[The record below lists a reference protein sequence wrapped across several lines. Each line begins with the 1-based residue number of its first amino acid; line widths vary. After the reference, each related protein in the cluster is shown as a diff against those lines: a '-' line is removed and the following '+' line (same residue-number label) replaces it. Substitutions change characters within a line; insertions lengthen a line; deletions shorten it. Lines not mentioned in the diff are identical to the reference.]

1 MSGNSGNGNSHELSK
16 KNGKT
21 PKVKLADAPERQ
33 KIELTVEDAPQD
45 EQLEGV
51 GADFSETDAGASEI
65 AMAAEIAE
73 PSETAVAETKAVST
87 SATQEISSEVA
98 SEAIA
103 AEELTV
109 SELAA
114 PELVAQAPAVTA
126 EAEQLPPLPRLGIGI
141 LTATISILA
150 FLLMP
155 SELNNRLAPYHPS
168 TLASFMTGVVFYV
181 LHLVWF
187 FTSQKQLIKHTV
199 PLLPQ
204 CANGANSR
212 TALLTILPIAWL
224 TLAGYYFSQLL
235 FFSAYPVLQPLPWL
249 LLISLIYF
257 IAALTCWPSKLKAIC
272 SEQQKKVFPKQLFG
286 IFLSGFMTVPFIWYW
301 KKALLAVNQTDKA
314 STFKL
319 QSKVIDRDKMVI
331 RYRPFI
337 AIERWF
343 KHRHKTTTRKERN
356 INAAIAFTI
365 NVVLLALFCTYFPDI
380 AAALGKLLD
389 PRNQA
394 IRDGSQMAGNI
405 FMISNQAFL
414 AIIAT
419 LSASFAVAA
428 SYFVLKQPTNY
439 EFTPLGFK
447 SFRWLGEKKVESE
460 LVPWNSL
467 TSIELNTRNKKGQ
480 TTASELQFNR
490 DNGEPVKL
498 SMGAVESVEDREI
511 ILDAIERWAP
521 GVSRS
526 AALVQALQPPVD
538 HSYTEM
544 WLQALS
550 APPQR
555 DRLQPLTEDIVLNDG
570 RYRVKRSLGVG
581 GQGAAYSA
589 YDHASGDTVVLK
601 EFLLP
606 IYVDISIR
614 KDVLES
620 FESEARI
627 LKHLNHD
634 QVVKLN
640 DFFVE
645 DHRAYLVLEHIDG
658 KSLREIV
665 AKEGPLPEERV
676 RELTQQMCTIL
687 SYLHSQEPQ
696 VVHRDFTPE
705 NLILRND
712 GILKLIDF
720 NVARQVESNATGSV
734 VGKPAYLPPEQFR
747 GQPVS
752 QSDIYGMGATLSF
765 LLTGKEPE
773 PISVSHPRE
782 ENSTVSRSMDKIVAK
797 ATAINL
803 KDRYANCDQIM
814 DDLNAPVGDND
825 KKSDDDDH
833 GDDSNGNN
841 KNNGNG
847 AHHNKSNGHA
857 AAIPNPAPATDGKDA
872 PEELLKELL
881 KESTQAASS
890 SAAPFKLKET
900 AADNITLKVV
910 DSANL
915 VSKGQ
920 LALSQ
925 ENDARPD
932 DDQSSPE
939 KVSTEQYS
947 PTQYSLAHT
956 GAESDNNS
964 KYQREQANSNQLST
978 DLKPSSKTGPMT
990 GSLSGILALIGAFTS
1005 WLIVTI
1011 AVAWAL
1017 IPGSPAWFDSQA
1029 ALHTH
1034 GHAAAVAVFRHK
1046 GDKAFE
1052 ECSKCIAIDP
1062 NCALAYLGRG
1072 ISYSLHK
1079 KNGYIFTKETSE
1091 KALPDLKKAVDLAP
1105 SDYIAQ
1111 AAYAAALSLTEHYAE
1126 AESALKKSLILEHS
1140 AAVPDVIEYL
1150 FESRKMYQNSR
1161 RYELAKAQ
1169 LYQLHYQDAIKFY
1182 DSLKTYGYYGYGCQ
1196 TTDQIMAYEL
1206 AHQPQEALTRSAQP
1220 MQYYKIKEGVKQS
1233 LFPIM
1238 MHRGALE
1245 RAMAATKANSAAQP
1259 AMNLFYDG
1267 LALHGMGRYEQAV
1280 EKLSQAISLNPGY
1293 IDYYLFR
1300 GSCYRYLHKYD
1311 LALVDFQTALQL
1323 QPANEYAQYMKQQV
1337 LDNLSGK
1344 SAPKKMDW
1352 RDLEQ

>member
-16 KNGKT
+16 KNRKA

-33 KIELTVEDAPQD
+33 KIELTVDGALTVDDAP
-45 EQLEGV
+45 EKVLPEAV
-51 GADFSETDAGASEI
+51 EASLPESDAAGSEI
-65 AMAAEIAE
+65 AVSEITTAAATTSQELIADPIANETIATDE
-73 PSETAVAETKAVST
+73 PTATEHAAQPPAVAAK
-87 SATQEISSEVA
+87 
-98 SEAIA
+98 
-103 AEELTV
+103 
-109 SELAA
+109 
-114 PELVAQAPAVTA
+114 
-126 EAEQLPPLPRLGIGI
+126 AEQLPPLPNLGVGV

-150 FLLMP
+150 FLLIP

-168 TLASFMTGVVFYV
+168 TLASFMTGIVFYV

-212 TALLTILPIAWL
+212 TALLTLLPIAWL
-224 TLAGYYFSQLL
+224 TLAGYYLSQLM
-235 FFSAYPVLQPLPWL
+235 FFSAYQVLVPLPWL

-257 IAALTCWPSKLKAIC
+257 IGALTCWPSKLKAIC
-272 SEQQKKVFPKQLFG
+272 SEEQKKVFPKQLFG

-301 KKALLAVNQTDKA
+301 KKALLAVNHTDKVG
-314 STFKL
+314 TFKL
-319 QSKVIDRDKMVI
+319 QGKVIDRDKMVI

-343 KHRHKTTTRKERN
+343 KHRHKTTTKKERY

-365 NVVLLALFCTYFPDI
+365 NVALLALFCTYFPDI

-389 PRNQA
+389 PRNQGF
-394 IRDGSQMAGNI
+394 RDGPPMAGNI

-447 SFRWLGEKKVESE
+447 SFRWLGAKKVENE

-555 DRLQPLTEDIVLNDG
+555 DRLKPLTEDIVLNDG

-658 KSLREIV
+658 KSLREVV
-665 AKEGPLPEERV
+665 AKEGPLSEERV
-676 RELTQQMCTIL
+676 RELTKQMCTIL
-687 SYLHSQEPQ
+687 NYLHSQEPQ

-814 DDLNAPVGDND
+814 DDLNAPVGADDNNN
-825 KKSDDDDH
+825 DDH
-833 GDDSNGNN
+833 GDDSNGNTNN

-847 AHHNKSNGHA
+847 AHHNKSNGHS
-857 AAIPNPAPATDGKDA
+857 AAIPNPAPAPATDGKDA

-881 KESTQAASS
+881 KESTQAASL

-964 KYQREQANSNQLST
+964 KSQSEQANSNQLST

-1161 RYELAKAQ
+1161 KYELAKAQ

>member
-1 MSGNSGNGNSHELSK
+1 MSGKSDNVQSK
-16 KNGKT
+16 KNRKE

-33 KIELTVEDAPQD
+33 KIELTVEDAPNVDVALTVEDAPEKALPETTAAQALSAD
-45 EQLEGV
+45 LENKE
-51 GADFSETDAGASEI
+51 ATASDSFV
-65 AMAAEIAE
+65 AA
-73 PSETAVAETKAVST
+73 
-87 SATQEISSEVA
+87 
-98 SEAIA
+98 
-103 AEELTV
+103 ELTV
-109 SELAA
+109 AEVTTT
-114 PELVAQAPAVTA
+114 PEVTA
-126 EAEQLPPLPRLGIGI
+126 KTEQLPPLPNLGIGI

-150 FLLMP
+150 FLLIP
-155 SELNNRLAPYHPS
+155 SELNTRIAPYHPT
-168 TLASFMTGVVFYV
+168 TLASFMTGIVFFV

-187 FTSQKQLIKHTV
+187 FTSQKQLIRHTV

-204 CANGANSR
+204 CASGANIR
-212 TALLTILPIAWL
+212 AALLALLPLAWL
-224 TLAGYYFSQLL
+224 TLAGYYLSQLMFL
-235 FFSAYPVLQPLPWL
+235 SAYSVLQVLPWL
-249 LLISLIYF
+249 LLVSLIYF
-257 IAALTCWPSKLKAIC
+257 IAALSYWPAKLKTLC
-272 SEQQKKVFPKQLFG
+272 SEPQKKVFPNKFRAV
-286 IFLSGFMTVPFIWYW
+286 FLSCFMTVPYIWYW
-301 KKALLAVNQTDKA
+301 RKALTAVNQTNEA
-314 STFKL
+314 GSFKL
-319 QSKVIDRDKMVI
+319 QTKIIDRDKMVI

-343 KHRHKTTTRKERN
+343 KHRHKTTTKKERY
-356 INAAIAFTI
+356 INAAIALTI
-365 NVVLLALFCTYFPDI
+365 NVALLALFYTYFPDI
-380 AAALGKLLD
+380 AAALGRLLD
-389 PRNQA
+389 PTNQGIRN
-394 IRDGSQMAGNI
+394 GSPVAGNI

-414 AIIAT
+414 ALIGV
-419 LSASFAVAA
+419 LSASFAVAV

-447 SFRWLGEKKVESE
+447 SFRWLGAKKVESE

-467 TSIELNTRNKKGQ
+467 TSIELNTRNNKGQ

-490 DNGEPVKL
+490 DNGDPVKL

-606 IYVDISIR
+606 IYVDISVR

-665 AKEGPLPEERV
+665 AKEGPLSEERV
-676 RELTQQMCTIL
+676 RELTRQMCTIL
-687 SYLHSQEPQ
+687 NYLHSQEPQ

-782 ENSTVSRSMDKIVAK
+782 ENSKVSRTMDKIVAK

-803 KDRYANCDQIM
+803 KDRYANCAQIIE
-814 DDLNAPVGDND
+814 DLDAPAGDND
-825 KKSDDDDH
+825 DDKDDNNT
-833 GDDSNGNN
+833 SNGN
-841 KNNGNG
+841 G
-847 AHHNKSNGHA
+847 SNGYA
-857 AAIPNPAPATDGKDA
+857 TSIPSPPPAPATEGKDA

-881 KESTQAASS
+881 KGSTQATYST
-890 SAAPFKLKET
+890 AAPFKLKET
-900 AADNITLKVV
+900 AADNINLKVV

-920 LALSQ
+920 LALP
-925 ENDARPD
+925 E
-932 DDQSSPE
+932 DDQSNADNL
-939 KVSTEQYS
+939 STEQYS
-947 PTQYSLAHT
+947 LAQTDSET
-956 GAESDNNS
+956 GSQS
-964 KYQREQANSNQLST
+964 KSQGNQTNSNQLTTQFKSKST
-978 DLKPSSKTGPMT
+978 SS
-990 GSLSGILALIGAFTS
+990 SVASVLALIGAFTS

-1034 GHAAAVAVFRHK
+1034 SHAAMVAFLNQN
-1046 GDKAFE
+1046 GDKALE
-1052 ECSKCIAIDP
+1052 ECNRCIEIDP
-1062 NCALAYLGRG
+1062 NCALAFFGRG
-1072 ISYSLHK
+1072 LSYSIHK
-1079 KNGYIFTKETSE
+1079 DVGNCLTQETSE
-1091 KALPDLKKAVDLAP
+1091 KGLPDFKRAVELAP
-1105 SDYIAQ
+1105 FDYAIQ
-1111 AAYAAALSLTEHYAE
+1111 TTYGLALSETGHYQE
-1126 AESALKKSLILEHS
+1126 AESALKKSVALEHS
-1140 AAVPDVIEYL
+1140 ALVPDLLEQL
-1150 FESRKMYQNSR
+1150 MQPRKRYQER
-1161 RYELAKAQ
+1161 CKYELAKAQ
-1169 LYQLHYQDAIKFY
+1169 LFQMHYQDAIAFY
-1182 DSLKTYGYYGYGCQ
+1182 DSLKTRGYYGYGCE
-1196 TTDQIMAYEL
+1196 TTEQIIAYEL
-1206 AHQPQEALTRSAQP
+1206 AHQPQEALTRSARP
-1220 MQYYKIKEGVKQS
+1220 MQYFKTREGQKQS

-1238 MHRGALE
+1238 MHRTALE
-1245 RAMAATKANSAAQP
+1245 RAIAATSKDSATQP

-1267 LALHGMGRYEQAV
+1267 LGLHGMGRYEQAV
-1280 EKLSQAISLNPGY
+1280 EKLSQAISLKPGY

-1323 QPANEYAQYMKQQV
+1323 QPTNEYAQYMKQQV

-1352 RDLEQ
+1352 RGLE

>member
-1 MSGNSGNGNSHELSK
+1 MSRKSGNENSHELSK
-16 KNGKT
+16 KNRKA
-21 PKVKLADAPERQ
+21 PKVKLADAPERK
-33 KIELTVEDAPQD
+33 KIELTVDAPQE

-51 GADFSETDAGASEI
+51 GADFSETDAIATEI
-65 AMAAEIAE
+65 AIAAEITE
-73 PSETAVAETKAVST
+73 PSETAVAETKAVPAAASKEVV
-87 SATQEISSEVA
+87 SAAA

-103 AEELTV
+103 TDELT
-109 SELAA
+109 A
-114 PELVAQAPAVTA
+114 PELTAQPPALTA
-126 EAEQLPPLPRLGIGI
+126 EAEQLPPLPKLGIGI

-150 FLLMP
+150 FLLIP
-155 SELNNRLAPYHPS
+155 SELNNRLAPGHPS
-168 TLASFMTGVVFYV
+168 TLASLMTGIVFYV

-212 TALLTILPIAWL
+212 TALLTLLPIAWL

-272 SEQQKKVFPKQLFG
+272 SEEQKKVFPKQLFG

-301 KKALLAVNQTDKA
+301 KKAITTVNKA
-314 STFKL
+314 DTASKFKL
-319 QSKVIDRDKMVI
+319 QSKVIDRNKMVI

-343 KHRHKTTTRKERN
+343 KHRHKTTTKKERY
-356 INAAIAFTI
+356 INAAIALTI
-365 NVVLLALFCTYFPDI
+365 NLALLALFCTYFPDI

-389 PRNQA
+389 PRNPA
-394 IRDGSQMAGNI
+394 IRDGSQVAGNI
-405 FMISNQAFL
+405 FMISNQTFL
-414 AIIAT
+414 ALIAT
-419 LSASFAVAA
+419 LSAAFAVAA
-428 SYFVLKQPTNY
+428 SYFVVKQPTNY

-467 TSIELNTRNKKGQ
+467 TSIELNTRNRKGQ

-490 DNGEPVKL
+490 DNGDPVKL

-526 AALVQALQPPVD
+526 AALVQALQPPFD

-544 WLQALS
+544 LLQALS

-555 DRLQPLTEDIVLNDG
+555 DRLKPLTEDIVLNDG

-658 KSLREIV
+658 KSLREVV
-665 AKEGPLPEERV
+665 AQEGPLSEERV
-676 RELTQQMCTIL
+676 RELTKQMCTIL
-687 SYLHSQEPQ
+687 NYLHSQEPQ

-705 NLILRND
+705 NLILRHD

-752 QSDIYGMGATLSF
+752 QSDIYGLGATLSF

-782 ENSTVSRSMDKIVAK
+782 NNAKVSSSMDKIVAK

-814 DDLNAPVGDND
+814 DDLNAPVGANYND
-825 KKSDDDDH
+825 KNDDH
-833 GDDSNGNN
+833 GDDNNGTTNN

-847 AHHNKSNGHA
+847 AHNNKSNGHS
-857 AAIPNPAPATDGKDA
+857 AAIPNPAPAAADEGKDA
-872 PEELLKELL
+872 PEELLRELL
-881 KESTQAASS
+881 KESIQATFST
-890 SAAPFKLKET
+890 AAPFKQKET
-900 AADNITLKVV
+900 GADNITLKVV

-920 LALSQ
+920 LALP
-925 ENDARPD
+925 E
-932 DDQSSPE
+932 DDQSNAE
-939 KVSTEQYS
+939 NLSTE
-947 PTQYSLAHT
+947 QYSLAHT
-956 GAESDNNS
+956 GAESDNHS
-964 KYQREQANSNQLST
+964 KSQSEQANSNQLST
-978 DLKPSSKTGPMT
+978 NLKPSSKTGPMT
-990 GSLSGILALIGAFTS
+990 STIAGILALIGAFTS
-1005 WLIVTI
+1005 WLIITI

-1034 GHAAAVAVFRHK
+1034 GHAAAVAVFKRQ
-1046 GDKAFE
+1046 GDKAFA

-1079 KNGYIFTKETSE
+1079 ENGYTFTKETSE
-1091 KALPDLKKAVDLAP
+1091 KALPDLKKAVELAP

-1111 AAYAAALSLTEHYAE
+1111 AAYGAALSHTEHYAE

-1140 AAVPDVIEYL
+1140 AAVPDVVEYL

-1161 RYELAKAQ
+1161 KYELAKAQ
-1169 LYQLHYQDAIKFY
+1169 LFQMHYQDAIKFY

-1196 TTDQIMAYEL
+1196 TTDQIIAYEL
-1206 AHQPQEALTRSAQP
+1206 AHQPQEALTRSTKP
-1220 MQYYKIKEGVKQS
+1220 MQYYEHKEGANLS

-1238 MHRGALE
+1238 MHRAALE
-1245 RAMAATKANSAAQP
+1245 RAIAATKADSAIQP

-1267 LALHGMGRYEQAV
+1267 LGLHGMGRYEQAV
-1280 EKLSQAISLNPGY
+1280 EKLSQAISLNTGY

-1323 QPANEYAQYMKQQV
+1323 QPTNEYAQYMKQKV

-1352 RDLEQ
+1352 RELEQ

>member
-1 MSGNSGNGNSHELSK
+1 MSGKSEHELSK
-16 KNGKT
+16 KNRKA
-21 PKVKLADAPERQ
+21 PKVKLAEAQERQ
-33 KIELTVEDAPQD
+33 KIEITVDDTSEKVV
-45 EQLEGV
+45 LEKV
-51 GADFSETDAGASEI
+51 VLE
-65 AMAAEIAE
+65 
-73 PSETAVAETKAVST
+73 KAVPEEAALEEAVLEEAVLEET
-87 SATQEISSEVA
+87 LQDLTA
-98 SEAIA
+98 EAIA
-103 AEELTV
+103 TDALSATD
-109 SELAA
+109 
-114 PELVAQAPAVTA
+114 VTA
-126 EAEQLPPLPRLGIGI
+126 SPPEVRDEAKQLPPLPKLSIGF
-141 LTATISILA
+141 LTATMSILA
-150 FLLMP
+150 FLLIP
-155 SELNNRLAPYHPS
+155 SEIASRSYPFNPLTS
-168 TLASFMTGVVFYV
+168 ASFITFVVFFI
-181 LHLVWF
+181 LHLYWF
-187 FTSQKQLIKHTV
+187 FTSQKQLIKHTA

-204 CANGANSR
+204 CGNGASAR
-212 TALLTILPIAWL
+212 TVLLSLLPLAWL
-224 TLAGYYFSQLL
+224 TLAGYFFSQLM
-235 FFSAYPVLQPLPWL
+235 FFSAYTVLQLLPWL
-249 LLISLIYF
+249 LLISLVYF
-257 IAALTCWPSKLKAIC
+257 IEALNYWPSKLKKLC
-272 SEQQKKVFPKQLFG
+272 SEQQKKIFPKRFLG
-286 IFLSGFMTVPFIWYW
+286 IFLSCFMTVPFIWYW
-301 KKALLAVNQTDKA
+301 KKALTAVNKA
-314 STFKL
+314 DTVSKFKL

-343 KHRHKTTTRKERN
+343 KHRHKTTTKKDRI
-356 INAAIAFTI
+356 INAAIALTI
-365 NVVLLALFCTYFPDI
+365 NVVLLQLFCIYFPDM
-380 AAALGKLLD
+380 AGALGKLLN
-389 PRNQA
+389 PFFHPPQGA
-394 IRDGSQMAGNI
+394 GAEAHGSI
-405 FMISNQAFL
+405 FAISNQTFL
-414 AIIAT
+414 ALVGV
-419 LSASFAVAA
+419 LSASFAGAA
-428 SYFVLKQPTNY
+428 SYFVLKQPTNF
-439 EFTPLGFK
+439 EFTPLGFR
-447 SFRWLGEKKVESE
+447 SFRWLGAKKVEDE

-480 TTASELQFNR
+480 TSASELQFNR
-490 DNGEPVKL
+490 DNGEPIKL

-555 DRLQPLTEDIVLNDG
+555 DRLKPLTEDIVLNDG

-665 AKEGPLPEERV
+665 TKEGPLSEERV
-676 RELTQQMCTIL
+676 RELTRQMCSIL

-773 PISVSHPRE
+773 PISVSHPRA
-782 ENSTVSRSMDKIVAK
+782 ENAAVSRSMDRIVAK

-803 KDRYANCDQIM
+803 KDRYANCDQII
-814 DDLNAPVGDND
+814 DDLDAPAGDNIETND
-825 KKSDDDDH
+825 NDDH
-833 GDDSNGNN
+833 GDGGNGNTN
-841 KNNGNG
+841 
-847 AHHNKSNGHA
+847 NKSHSKS
-857 AAIPNPAPATDGKDA
+857 AAIPNPSPAPATDGNEA

-881 KESTQAASS
+881 KESTQARFST
-890 SAAPFKLKET
+890 AAPFKLKET
-900 AADNITLKVV
+900 TSDNITLKVA
-910 DSANL
+910 DSASL

-920 LALSQ
+920 LALPE
-925 ENDARPD
+925 ENQP
-932 DDQSSPE
+932 SPA
-939 KVSTEQYS
+939 KLSTEQN
-947 PTQYSLAHT
+947 SLAH
-956 GAESDNNS
+956 ASSESDSHSTAKDKQTNDNKLSNQFKSSS
-964 KYQREQANSNQLST
+964 KANSIAS
-978 DLKPSSKTGPMT
+978 
-990 GSLSGILALIGAFTS
+990 ILAIIGAFTS

-1011 AVAWAL
+1011 ALAWTL
-1017 IPGSPAWFDSQA
+1017 IPGSPAWFDNKA

-1034 GHAAAVAVFRHK
+1034 GHAAAVAIFRHK
-1046 GDKAFE
+1046 RDKAFE

-1072 ISYSLHK
+1072 ISYSLLK
-1079 KNGYIFTKETSE
+1079 ENSYSLTKETFE
-1091 KALPDLKKAVDLAP
+1091 KALSDLKKAVELAP
-1105 SDYIAQ
+1105 SDYLAQ
-1111 AAYAAALSLTEHYAE
+1111 AAYGGALSQTKRYAE
-1126 AESALKKSLILEHS
+1126 AELALKKSLILEHS

-1150 FESRKMYQNSR
+1150 FEPRKMYQNSR
-1161 RYELAKAQ
+1161 KYELAKAQ
-1169 LYQLHYQDAIKFY
+1169 LFQMHYQDAIRYY
-1182 DSLKTYGYYGYGCQ
+1182 DSLKNRGYYGYGCQ
-1196 TTDQIMAYEL
+1196 TTDQIIAYEL
-1206 AHQPQEALTRSAQP
+1206 AHQPQEALARSTKP
-1220 MQYYKIKEGVKQS
+1220 MRYYEVKEGVKQS

-1238 MHRGALE
+1238 MHRAVLE
-1245 RAMAATKANSAAQP
+1245 RAIAATSKDSTSQP

-1267 LALHGMGRYEQAV
+1267 LGLHGMGRYEQAV
-1280 EKLSQAISLNPGY
+1280 EKLSQAISLKPGY

-1323 QPANEYAQYMKQQV
+1323 QPTNEYAQYMKQQV

-1344 SAPKKMDW
+1344 SAPKEMDW
-1352 RDLEQ
+1352 RELE